1 MERRKTGFM
10 TIPTEEYNTL
20 LKYKQAF
27 MATCLEERQRAWNEA
42 SIQQQVQEI
51 NSIVAHNNIQ
61 QQRIKESQ
69 LFPNVRVQQ
78 IVTKSVLTK

>member
-1 MERRKTGFM
+1 MERRKTEFI
-10 TIPTEEYNTL
+10 TIPTEEYNAL

-61 QQRIKESQ
+61 QQQIINSRF
-69 LFPNVRVQQ
+69 FPNVRVQQ
-78 IVTKSVLTK
+78 IEHI